1 MLSVLNNMSWTAKR
15 MILII
20 IVSSLLIMAAGA
32 VFYRSMAALPF
43 AYGVLM
49 AMALNIGKVFMLE
62 NTVQKA
68 HGLDP
73 EEAKRVANIVRLQI
87 LGRFALTAAVLVV
100 AGLAPFID
108 VLGAVFGIFTWQI
121 AAYSMRFSKKIKE

>member
-1 MLSVLNNMSWTAKR
+1 